1 MFSRFIPA
9 LESFIFS
16 KRLIVIALF
25 ALITVFMGFSASHL
39 KIDAG
44 FTKLVP
50 MEHEFMKTYINQQ
63 KDFGGANKILVALA
77 PKSGDIFT
85 PEFFTAIRK
94 VTDEIFFLPGVDRSR
109 VISIFTPNA
118 RFTEVTEEG
127 FAGGS
132 LVPADFKPT
141 AEYLEIVRANLLKS
155 NYVGRLV
162 ANDFTAALIKAD
174 LMEIDPQTGK
184 KLDLL
189 AVAQR
194 LEDIRR
200 KYQNNNLDIHIIGF
214 AKVMGDM
221 TEGAARVVL
230 FFGVAFL
237 VTALLVFFYT
247 LSFRRTGVLLLV
259 SLIAVIWQLGLL
271 PLLGFGI
278 DPMGILV
285 PFLVFAIAVS
295 HGIQMV
301 SANSAGLF
309 SGQTPLAAAK
319 SSFSKLLV
327 PGLTAL
333 GTDTIGFA
341 TILLIKIRII
351 QEMAMTAGIGVAVII
366 LTNLILLPVLLSYVS
381 ANEKYRN
388 KLKRKAAFM
397 EPLWYKLSAVA
408 SRPMA
413 ASIIGLCLL
422 LALLGAWKAG
432 DIKVGDTQAGV
443 PELRPDSRYN
453 QDTAFITKK
462 FSIGVDILS
471 IFVEGDKA
479 DAFINYDN
487 LTVLDDF
494 EWYLA
499 NIEGVNSTISMA
511 KYLRFANAG
520 WNEGSPF
527 WRVIPTNNPSI
538 ASCLLG
544 ISSSS
549 GLMNADA
556 SIMPIYL
563 FTKDHKAETIS
574 RIVAA
579 ARKYRKAHPHPGK
592 GLKFSFMG
600 NNVGVMAAT
609 NEEVG
614 ASQTP
619 ILLYVYGAVILFCLV
634 AFRSLRAVACILL
647 PLALVSLLGYALMAI
662 MGIGLKVN
670 TLPIVAL
677 GVGVGVDYG
686 IYIYASFKSILE
698 RGNITFRKAYEET
711 LDVTGNGVLVTA
723 LSLAIG
729 VATWIW
735 SPLQFQAD
743 MGVLL
748 TFLFLVNM
756 LGAVFVLPALAAW
769 LMRGRNTHENA

>member
-1 MFSRFIPA
+1 MFSRFISA
-9 LESFIFS
+9 AESFIFS
-16 KRLIVIALF
+16 KRLIVIAFF

-50 MEHEFMKTYINQQ
+50 MEHEFMKTYISQQ
-63 KDFGGANKILVALA
+63 KAFGGANKILVALA

-85 PEFFTAIRK
+85 PEFFTAIQK
-94 VTDEIFFLPGVDRSR
+94 VTDEVFFLPGVDRSR

-127 FAGGS
+127 FAGGA

-141 AEYLEIVRANLLKS
+141 PEYLEIVRANLLKS

-162 ANDFTAALIKAD
+162 ANDFTAALIKTD

-184 KLDLL
+184 KLNLL
-189 AVAQR
+189 EVAQR
-194 LEDIRR
+194 LEDVRQ
-200 KYQNNNLDIHIIGF
+200 KYQNDNLDVHIIGF

-221 TEGAARVVL
+221 TKGATRVVL

-237 VTALLVFFYT
+237 ITALLVFFYT
-247 LSFRRTGVLLLV
+247 LSVRRTGVLLLV

-309 SGQTPLAAAK
+309 SGKTPLEAAK
-319 SSFSKLLV
+319 ASFSKLLV

-381 ANEKYRN
+381 ANEKYRH
-388 KLKRKAAFM
+388 KLKKKAAFM
-397 EPLWYKLSAVA
+397 EPLWYKLSSVA
-408 SRPMA
+408 SRPVA

-453 QDTAFITKK
+453 MDTAFITKK

-479 DAFINYDN
+479 DAFIDYEN

-494 EWYLA
+494 EWYLT

-563 FTKDHKAETIS
+563 FTRDHKAETIS
-574 RIVAA
+574 RIVTA
-579 ARKYRKAHPHPGK
+579 ARKYREEHPDPGK

-600 NNVGVMAAT
+600 NNVGVMGAT

-614 ASQTP
+614 ASQMP
-619 ILLYVYGAVILFCLV
+619 ILLYVYGAVILFCLI

-686 IYIYASFKSILE
+686 IYIYASFKSILD
-698 RGNITFRKAYEET
+698 RGDITFRKAYEET

-743 MGVLL
+743 MGILL

>member
-1 MFSRFIPA
+1 MFSRLIPA
-9 LESFIFS
+9 LETLVF
-16 KRLIVIALF
+16 RNRLLLIVIF
-25 ALITVFMGFSASHL
+25 ALITIFMGYSASKL

-50 MEHEFMKTYINQQ
+50 MEHEFMKTYVRHQ
-63 KDFGGANKILVALA
+63 KEFGGANKILVALA

-85 PEFFTAIRK
+85 AEFFTAIQK

-132 LVPADFKPT
+132 LVPADFAPNR
-141 AEYLEIVRANLLKS
+141 ESLERVRTNILKS
-155 NYVGRLV
+155 THVGRLV
-162 ANDFTAALIKAD
+162 ANDFKAALIKAD
-174 LMEIDPQTGK
+174 LMEIDPQSGA
-184 KLDLL
+184 KLNLL
-189 AVAQR
+189 EVAER
-194 LEDIRR
+194 LEDIRE
-200 KYQNNNLDIHIIGF
+200 KYQNDNLDVHIIGF

-221 TEGAARVVL
+221 TKGASRVVL

-237 VTALLVFFYT
+237 ITALLVFFYT
-247 LSFRRTGVLLLV
+247 LSVRRTAVLLGV
-259 SLIAVIWQLGLL
+259 ALIAVTWQLGLL

-295 HGIQMV
+295 HGIQMI

-309 SGQTPLAAAK
+309 AGQSPLEAAK
-319 SSFSKLLV
+319 SSFSKLLI

-333 GTDTIGFA
+333 ATDTIGFA
-341 TILLIKIRII
+341 TIFLIKIRII

-366 LTNLILLPVLLSYVS
+366 LTNLILLPIILSYVS
-381 ANEKYRN
+381 ANEKYRL
-388 KLKRKAAFM
+388 KLKKKALLM
-397 EPLWYKLSAVA
+397 QPIWHKLSAVA
-408 SRPMA
+408 SRPV
-413 ASIIGLCLL
+413 ASVIIGICLI
-422 LALLGAWKAG
+422 LALLGAWKAS
-432 DIKVGDTQAGV
+432 DIKIGDTQAGV

-453 QDTAFITKK
+453 LDTAFITKK

-471 IFVEGDKA
+471 IFVEGGRA
-479 DAFINYDN
+479 DAFIDCAN
-487 LTVLDDF
+487 LTELDNF

-499 NIEGVNSTISMA
+499 NVEGVNSTISMA

-527 WRVIPTNNPSI
+527 WRVIPTNEPSI
-538 ASCLLG
+538 ASCLIS
-544 ISSSS
+544 ISSAS
-549 GLMNADA
+549 GLMNSDA
-556 SIMPIYL
+556 SVMPIYL

-574 RIVAA
+574 RIVEAT
-579 ARKYRKAHPHPGK
+579 RQYRADHCNSCGE
-592 GLKFSFMG
+592 LKFALMG

-609 NEEVG
+609 NEEVE

-619 ILLYVYGAVILFCLV
+619 ILLYVYGAVILFCLI
-634 AFRSLRAVACILL
+634 AFRSIRAVACILL

-670 TLPIVAL
+670 TLPIIAL

-686 IYIYASFKSILE
+686 IYIYASFKSILRKGE
-698 RGNITFRKAYEET
+698 SFRKAYEMT
-711 LDVTGNGVLVTA
+711 LDITGNGVLVTA
-723 LSLAIG
+723 FSLAIG

-743 MGVLL
+743 MGILL

-769 LMRGRNTHENA
+769 LLRGENTHDTP

>member
-1 MFSRFIPA
+1 MLSRIIPA
-9 LESFIFS
+9 AESLIFRN
-16 KRLIVIALF
+16 RLLVIIAF
-25 ALITVFMGFSASHL
+25 ALITIFMGYSASHL
-39 KIDAG
+39 RIDAG

-50 MEHEFMKTYINQQ
+50 MEHEFMQTYVRHQ
-63 KDFGGANKILVALA
+63 KNFGGANKVLIALA

-85 PEFFTAIRK
+85 PEFFTAIQK
-94 VTDEIFFLPGVDRSR
+94 ITDEVFFLPGIDRSR
-109 VISIFTPNA
+109 LISIFTPNA

-127 FAGGS
+127 FAGGE
-132 LVPADFKPT
+132 LVPADFSPNQESLDK
-141 AEYLEIVRANLLKS
+141 VRGNLLKS
-155 NYVGRLV
+155 THIGRLV
-162 ANDFTAALIKAD
+162 AKDFTAALVKAD

-184 KLDLL
+184 KLNLL
-189 AVAQR
+189 DVAER
-194 LEDIRR
+194 LENIRQ
-200 KYQNNNLDIHIIGF
+200 KYQNENLDIHIIGF

-221 TEGAARVVL
+221 TKGAARVVL

-247 LSFRRTGVLLLV
+247 LSVRRTAVLLIV
-259 SLIAVIWQLGLL
+259 ALIAVIWQLGLL

-309 SGQTPLAAAK
+309 DGKNPLEAAK
-319 SSFSKLLV
+319 NSFRTLLI

-333 GTDTIGFA
+333 ATDTIGFA
-341 TILLIKIRII
+341 TIFLIKIRII

-366 LTNLILLPVLLSYVS
+366 LTNLILLPVVLSYVS
-381 ANEKYRN
+381 ANERYRE
-388 KLKRKAAFM
+388 KLKKKAALLG
-397 EPLWYKLSAVA
+397 PIWYKLSGVA
-408 SRPMA
+408 SRPVA
-413 ASIIGLCLL
+413 AVIIGICLL
-422 LALLGAWKAG
+422 LALFGVWKAG
-432 DIKVGDTQAGV
+432 DIKIGDTQAGV
-443 PELRPDSRYN
+443 PELRSDSRYN

-462 FSIGVDILS
+462 FAIGVDIMS

-479 DAFINYDN
+479 DAFINCDS
-487 LTVLDDF
+487 LTELDDF

-499 NIEGVNSTISMA
+499 NIEGVHSTMSMA
-511 KYLRFANAG
+511 KYLRYANSG

-527 WRVIPTNNPSI
+527 WRILPTNQPSI
-538 ASCLLG
+538 ASCLLS

-556 SIMPIYL
+556 SVMPIYL
-563 FTKDHKAETIS
+563 FTRDHTSETITG
-574 RIVAA
+574 IVAA
-579 ARKYRKAHPHPGK
+579 ARQYRNDHPNLSNN
-592 GLKFSFMG
+592 LKISFMG
-600 NNVGVMAAT
+600 NNLGVMAAT
-609 NEEVG
+609 NEEVA

-619 ILLYVYGAVILFCLV
+619 ILLYVYGAVILFCLI
-634 AFRSLRAVACILL
+634 AFRSIRAVLCILL
-647 PLALVSLLGYALMAI
+647 PLALVSLLGYALMAM

-686 IYIYASFKSILE
+686 IYIYASFKSIMD
-698 RGNITFRKAYEET
+698 RGESFRKAYEKT
-711 LDVTGNGVLVTA
+711 LDITGNGVLVTA

-743 MGVLL
+743 MGILL

-756 LGAVFVLPALAAW
+756 IGAVFVLPALAAW
-769 LMRGRNTHENA
+769 LLRGENTVENP

>member
-9 LESFIFS
+9 AEKLIFS
-16 KRLIVIALF
+16 KRPLVIIIF
-25 ALITVFMGFSASHL
+25 CLITIFMGYSASHL
-39 KIDAG
+39 RIDAG

-50 MEHEFMKTYINQQ
+50 MEHEFMKTYVRHQ
-63 KDFGGANKILVALA
+63 KAFGGANKILVALA

-85 PEFFTAIRK
+85 PEFFDAVQK
-94 VTDEIFFLPGVDRSR
+94 VTDEVFFLPGVDRSR

-118 RFTEVTEEG
+118 RFNEVTEEG
-127 FAGGS
+127 FAGGP
-132 LVPADFKPT
+132 LVPADFSPDR
-141 AEYLEIVRANLLKS
+141 ESLEKVRANLLKS
-155 NYVGRLV
+155 THVGRLV
-162 ANDFTAALIKAD
+162 ANDFTAALIKTD
-174 LMEIDPQTGK
+174 LMEIDPQTGA

-189 AVAQR
+189 DVAKR
-194 LEDIRR
+194 LEEIRA
-200 KYQNNNLDIHIIGF
+200 KYQNDNLDIHIIGF

-221 TEGAARVVL
+221 TEGASRVVL

-237 VTALLVFFYT
+237 ITALLVFFYT
-247 LSFRRTGVLLLV
+247 LSMRRTAVLLGV
-259 SLIAVIWQLGLL
+259 SLVAVIWQLGLL

-301 SANSAGLF
+301 SSNSAGLF
-309 SGQTPLAAAK
+309 AGKTPLEAAK
-319 SSFSKLLV
+319 SSFSTLLI

-333 GTDTIGFA
+333 ATDTIGFA

-366 LTNLILLPVLLSYVS
+366 LTNLILLPVVLSYVS

-388 KLKRKAAFM
+388 KLKKKAVMM
-397 EPLWYKLSAVA
+397 EPIWHKLSAVA
-408 SRPMA
+408 SRPVA
-413 ASIIGLCLL
+413 ASIIGLCLI

-432 DIKVGDTQAGV
+432 DIKIGDTQAGV
-443 PELRPDSRYN
+443 PELRPDSSYN
-453 QDTAFITKK
+453 LDTAFITKK

-471 IFVEGDKA
+471 IYVEGSGP
-479 DAFINYDN
+479 DACVNCTNMQEI
-487 LTVLDDF
+487 DDF

-499 NIEGVNSTISMA
+499 NIEGVSSTMSLA
-511 KYLRFANAG
+511 KYMRFANSG
-520 WNEGSPF
+520 WNEGSPY
-527 WRVIPTNNPSI
+527 WRILPTNNPSI
-538 ASCLLG
+538 ASCLFFLG
-544 ISSSS
+544 SSS
-549 GLMNADA
+549 GLLNPDG

-563 FTKDHKAETIS
+563 FTKDHKAETIAK
-574 RIVAA
+574 IVAA
-579 ARKYRKAHPHPGK
+579 VRKYRDDHPSPGE
-592 GLKFSFMG
+592 GLKFALMG

-609 NEEVG
+609 NEEVQ
-614 ASQTP
+614 ASQMP
-619 ILLYVYGAVILFCLV
+619 ILLYVYGAVILFCLI
-634 AFRSLRAVACILL
+634 AFRSIRAVACILL
-647 PLALVSLLGYALMAI
+647 PLGLVSLLGYALMAI

-670 TLPIVAL
+670 TLPIIAL

-686 IYIYASFKSILE
+686 IYIYASFKSILD
-698 RGNITFRKAYEET
+698 RGDTTFRKAYEET
-711 LDVTGNGVLVTA
+711 LDITGNGVLVTA

-769 LMRGRNTHENA
+769 LLRGRNRAETL